1 MRKIQFILGILAAA
15 SSSATLA
22 YDGTINFT
30 GKVVAQTCSVSSGSK
45 NLTVT
50 LPTVSEASLAAAT
63 NTAGLTPF
71 TIELTGCN
79 ASAASGAQSVKAYFE
94 PNATTDY
101 DTGNLN
107 ITASGANNV
116 QIQLLNADGVTPIKL
131 GQDATG
137 QNVTA
142 VQIGNAAMKLRYNA
156 QYYATAQA
164 TAGDVSATV
173 NYTIAYQ

>member
-71 TIELTGCN
+71 TTTRINTG
-79 ASAASGAQSVKAYFE
+79 S
-94 PNATTDY
+94 
-101 DTGNLN
+101 L
-107 ITASGANNV
+107 
-116 QIQLLNADGVTPIKL
+116 
-131 GQDATG
+131 
-137 QNVTA
+137 
-142 VQIGNAAMKLRYNA
+142 
-156 QYYATAQA
+156 
-164 TAGDVSATV
+164 VSSDK
-173 NYTIAYQ
+173 